1 MYTAWASG
9 IFLKK
14 TTPQTI
20 FSDQY
25 PQLKDPKNINCD
37 SSLFKWVFQM
47 FYAAYLIPVFLVV
60 TTPAEAIVGGVKAQI
75 GQFPYI
81 VSCSLQ
87 FRKLW
92 VQISA
97 INIRET
103 QVSVLHG
110 GGHACGGALI
120 SDRFNLKTSFQKVIT
135 LHSSFPETFPIYILF
150 DAKVCPHFSWM
161 LWNGSHK
168 WGWN

>member
-1 MYTAWASG
+1 
-9 IFLKK
+9 
-14 TTPQTI
+14 
-20 FSDQY
+20 
-25 PQLKDPKNINCD
+25 
-37 SSLFKWVFQM
+37 M
-47 FYAAYLIPVFLVV
+47 FYAAYLIPAFLVV

-81 VSCSLQ
+81 VSFLLQ

-97 INIRET
+97 MNIHKT

-120 SDRFNLKTSFQKVIT
+120 SDRFL
-135 LHSSFPETFPIYILF
+135 P
-150 DAKVCPHFSWM
+150 
-161 LWNGSHK
+161 
-168 WGWN
+168 